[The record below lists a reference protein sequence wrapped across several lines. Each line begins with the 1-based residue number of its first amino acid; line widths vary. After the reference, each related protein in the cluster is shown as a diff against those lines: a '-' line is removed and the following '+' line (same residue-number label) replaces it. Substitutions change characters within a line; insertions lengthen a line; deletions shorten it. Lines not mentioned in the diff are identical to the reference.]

1 MGYKSTP
8 TCEIMRIG
16 IRVNTP
22 PYHFFDHHCKILYE
36 GALWFRTWDQ
46 QSFWKQLLLSSVLS
60 QSGFSPLV
68 PLLCNM
74 CWRRHCTKMTV
85 QISIVS
91 IFIFFSIAP
100 DFFCKYGKSS
110 QLALVSHMWCRY
122 NMHHVPHS
130 YVSWLSISIP
140 DIKVLPF
147 ERRFFKH
154 HEFVCLPKCEL
165 WPCLTSFCP
174 LLADRELFI
183 SWMFGFCHRHCNCN
197 IVKQLGTKFWRL
209 KEYENIKSEK

>member
-1 MGYKSTP
+1 MWERYQRLFGIPDIWRPPSLVTPSANLEQKLNFQHMRHHKSARAEMGYKSTP

-22 PYHFFDHHCKILYE
+22 PNHFFDHHCKILYE

-91 IFIFFSIAP
+91 LFIFFLLLQIFSA
-100 DFFCKYGKSS
+100 
-110 QLALVSHMWCRY
+110 
-122 NMHHVPHS
+122 NMENPASWHCEPHV
-130 YVSWLSISIP
+130 VQI
-140 DIKVLPF
+140 
-147 ERRFFKH
+147 
-154 HEFVCLPKCEL
+154 
-165 WPCLTSFCP
+165 
-174 LLADRELFI
+174 
-183 SWMFGFCHRHCNCN
+183 
-197 IVKQLGTKFWRL
+197 
-209 KEYENIKSEK
+209 

>member
-1 MGYKSTP
+1 MRHHKSARAEMGYKSTP

-85 QISIVS
+85 QVSIVS
-91 IFIFFSIAP
+91 LFIFFSIAP

-110 QLALVSHMWCRY
+110 QLALWATCGADIICIMCHILMCHDSPFPFQTSRFSLWTPLLQTPWICLSAKMWIMAVF
-122 NMHHVPHS
+122 NK
-130 YVSWLSISIP
+130 L
-140 DIKVLPF
+140 LPF
-147 ERRFFKH
+147 VGR
-154 HEFVCLPKCEL
+154 
-165 WPCLTSFCP
+165 
-174 LLADRELFI
+174 
-183 SWMFGFCHRHCNCN
+183 
-197 IVKQLGTKFWRL
+197 
-209 KEYENIKSEK
+209 